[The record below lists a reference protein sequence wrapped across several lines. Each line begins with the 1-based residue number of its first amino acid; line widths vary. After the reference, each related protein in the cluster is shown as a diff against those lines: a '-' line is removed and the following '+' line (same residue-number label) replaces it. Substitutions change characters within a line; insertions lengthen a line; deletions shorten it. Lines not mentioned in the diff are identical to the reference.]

1 MLNPASANAA
11 SHTGPLPIRIRAT
24 FTTVLVFTA
33 ALIGGLIPGA
43 ASAAAAAP
51 ASPAQVAMGRC
62 GLYNGSDLI
71 SRGDRGTKVK
81 EAQCHLHAWRYLPES
96 TDVDGEFGP
105 KTERAV
111 MAFQRDRRLA
121 VDGIVGPRTWAA
133 LRNG

>member
-1 MLNPASANAA
+1 MLNPASANPT
-11 SHTGPLPIRIRAT
+11 SRTGPPLMRARAT
-24 FTTVLVFTA
+24 FTTILVFTT
-33 ALIGGLIPGA
+33 ALIGGLIPVA
-43 ASAAAAAP
+43 ASAAAAVP
-51 ASPAQVAMGRC
+51 AASAQFTMGRC

-111 MAFQRDRRLA
+111 KAFQRDRRLG